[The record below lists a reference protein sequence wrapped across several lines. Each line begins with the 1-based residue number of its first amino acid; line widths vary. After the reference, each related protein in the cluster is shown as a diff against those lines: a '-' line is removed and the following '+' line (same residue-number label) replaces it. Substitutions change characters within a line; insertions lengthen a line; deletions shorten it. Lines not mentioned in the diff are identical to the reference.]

1 MKLLKEIILKVI
13 LRVLIHNYISVRYIS
28 FLKKI
33 NLIANVVSQVY
44 MIRILYFINLQRI
57 FEPSTL
63 VSQHSLL
70 IDI

>member
-63 VSQHSLL
+63 VSQQSLL